1 MDTHEHEVEPIEPTS
16 FLSRHRFLLLI
27 ALTIMVAL
35 GLVSVSL
42 VMYNVSGAALLDFSR
57 PGFQSVASQAD
68 KSSANFKTYS
78 SSGPVN
84 AKTIQEFQS
93 LYDAQ
98 AKSVKTVDAFGSDP
112 LNADT
117 IEFGTENTKAN
128 E

>member
-1 MDTHEHEVEPIEPTS
+1 MDVHEPELETIEPAS
-16 FLSRHRFLLLI
+16 FWDRHRFLLLI
-27 ALTIMVAL
+27 ALTIVVAL

-68 KSSANFKTYS
+68 KSSADFKTYA

-84 AKTIQEFQS
+84 AKTIQEFQT
-93 LYDAQ
+93 LYDEQ

-117 IEFGTENTKAN
+117 IEFGADNTKAT

>member
-1 MDTHEHEVEPIEPTS
+1 MDTHEPEVEAIEPLS
-16 FLSRHRFLLLI
+16 FWDRHRFLLLI
-27 ALTIMVAL
+27 GLTITVAL

-68 KSSANFKTYS
+68 KSSADFKTYS
-78 SSGPVN
+78 ASGPVN
-84 AKTIQEFQS
+84 AKTIQEFQT

-98 AKSVKTVDAFGSDP
+98 AKSVKSVDAFGGDP

-117 IEFGTENTKAN
+117 IEFGSETKAN